1 MGINSNNHRKAALS
15 VTKNMKGRMNTNMG
29 DIVIDN
35 EVIAKY
41 AGAEAMEC
49 FGVVGM
55 AAVSVKD
62 GIVKLLKK
70 ESATRGIVVSVN
82 DNKLS
87 IDFHIIIAYGVSILA
102 VSQALKE
109 NVKYKL
115 EEFTGLSVDKINVYV
130 DGVRRID

>member
-1 MGINSNNHRKAALS
+1 
-15 VTKNMKGRMNTNMG
+15 MKGRMNTNMG

-70 ESATRGIVVSVN
+70 ESATRGISVEVV

>member
-1 MGINSNNHRKAALS
+1 
-15 VTKNMKGRMNTNMG
+15 MKGRMNTNMG

-35 EVIAKY
+35 DVIARY

-55 AAVSVKD
+55 AAVSMKD

-70 ESATRGIVVSVN
+70 DSATRGIVVSVN
-82 DNKLS
+82 GNKIT
-87 IDFHIIIAYGVSILA
+87 IDFHIIVSYGVSIIA

-109 NVKYKL
+109 NVKYKI
-115 EEFTGLSVDKINVYV
+115 EEFTGLDVEKINIYV

>member
-1 MGINSNNHRKAALS
+1 
-15 VTKNMKGRMNTNMG
+15 MKGRVNTNMG
-29 DIVIDN
+29 DVVIDN

-62 GIVKLLKK
+62 GLVKLLKK
-70 ESATRGIVVSVN
+70 ENATRGISVSVV

-87 IDFHIIIAYGVSILA
+87 IDFHIIVSYGLSIIA

>member
-1 MGINSNNHRKAALS
+1 
-15 VTKNMKGRMNTNMG
+15 MKGHIVNELG
-29 DIVIDN
+29 DINIS
-35 EVIAKY
+35 EEAISY
-41 AGAEAMEC
+41 CAGAAAVEC

-70 ESATRGIVVSVN
+70 ESATRGISVSVI

-87 IDFHIIIAYGVSILA
+87 IDFHIIIAYGVSIIA

>member
-115 EEFTGLSVDKINVYV
+115 EEFTGLSVDKINVYI